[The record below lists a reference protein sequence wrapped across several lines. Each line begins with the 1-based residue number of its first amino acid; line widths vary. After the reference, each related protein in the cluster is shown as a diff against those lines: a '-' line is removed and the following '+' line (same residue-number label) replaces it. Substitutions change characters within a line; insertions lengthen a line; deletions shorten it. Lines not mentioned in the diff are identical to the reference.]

1 VAENQPYLWNL
12 EGLGISNLVYHVWWP
27 TSLTCA
33 VTWPPTWKVS
43 VAVQVTTC
51 RRGRGPH
58 YRLHTWHNDL
68 CACVLI
74 CSHLRYLTRYQRQLF
89 CVNWWDHTTNEVICK
104 QTKLASL
111 QNSYREGIRYVTI
124 WSYCSTWCSC
134 PCTSS
139 LVSGDEHFSRM
150 ESGYQL
156 EEPAGSIQENM
167 DLSDSGWYW
176 YVNAHLLGCLHTSWP
191 WKRDATVSE
200 DYALMMMMISN
211 TRTLTFDGTEWPCL
225 MFMLKAITQCRESDN
240 FRGSGWIPVVCPG

>member
-1 VAENQPYLWNL
+1 MRWYANKQNW
-12 EGLGISNLVYHVWWP
+12 
-27 TSLTCA
+27 
-33 VTWPPTWKVS
+33 
-43 VAVQVTTC
+43 
-51 RRGRGPH
+51 RH
-58 YRLHTWHNDL
+58 YRTHIEKAYGTLLFGHIAQLDAAVPAHQ
-68 CACVLI
+68 AYLI
-74 CSHLRYLTRYQRQLF
+74 
-89 CVNWWDHTTNEVICK
+89 
-104 QTKLASL
+104 
-111 QNSYREGIRYVTI
+111 
-124 WSYCSTWCSC
+124 
-134 PCTSS
+134 
-139 LVSGDEHFSRM
+139 SGDEHFSRM